1 MKILVIPLFWG
12 LVTGYKGNSS
22 DSSAPRLLLV
32 SFDGFRA
39 DYLKSYDLP
48 HLQNFIKE
56 GVLVEHVKNV
66 FITKTFPNH
75 YSIVTGLYEES
86 HGIVAN
92 SMYDSVTKKHFSE
105 SNDKDPFWWNGAE
118 PIWVTNQLQ
127 ENRSSA
133 AAMWPGTDVPIHN
146 ITASYFMN
154 YSSSVSFKER
164 LGNVTTWLSSSNPP
178 VTFAALYWEEP
189 DVSGHKYGPEDKENM
204 RRVLKEVDD
213 LIGDIVLKLK
223 VLGLW
228 DSLNVIITS
237 DHGMAQCSKNRLID
251 LDSCI
256 DRSNY
261 SVIDLTPVAA
271 ILPKISK

>member
-1 MKILVIPLFWG
+1 
-12 LVTGYKGNSS
+12 
-22 DSSAPRLLLV
+22 
-32 SFDGFRA
+32 
-39 DYLKSYDLP
+39 
-48 HLQNFIKE
+48 
-56 GVLVEHVKNV
+56 
-66 FITKTFPNH
+66 
-75 YSIVTGLYEES
+75 
-86 HGIVAN
+86 
-92 SMYDSVTKKHFSE
+92 
-105 SNDKDPFWWNGAE
+105 
-118 PIWVTNQLQ
+118 
-127 ENRSSA
+127 
-133 AAMWPGTDVPIHN
+133 
-146 ITASYFMN
+146 
-154 YSSSVSFKER
+154 
-164 LGNVTTWLSSSNPP
+164 
-178 VTFAALYWEEP
+178 
-189 DVSGHKYGPEDKENM
+189 M